1 MAEHRDFTLE
11 DILAEQR
18 RKREGQQEPAPAQPA
33 EELPAAE
40 PQAGAVPEY
49 QEQASLEQAY
59 QEQDNLEQASL
70 EQASLEQTS
79 LEPEAP
85 AQEAAEDLNA
95 YAAGAAYEEAPAP
108 EEESGAKKKK
118 KKKKG
123 GLFGRKKKVPDF
135 DESEDLYYGI
145 QLKPIDEYSKG
156 YDGAT
161 GEFTLPED
169 SFKSLFDDS
178 KKAIDDEVEQNF
190 QKLQKERRRRVA
202 EAVHNAGVD
211 EEQIADEF
219 GVVAPMPVT
228 AFAAD
233 PYAKQHGIEVE
244 GVGNQQALPEIQK
257 AMLETSTDKTMEIKL
272 NVMNDTVEL
281 QRVKDMPA
289 VSEESVEK
297 ILSTAGEQR
306 AQELEDIPQEVEAAQ
321 PVEEAPLLEQAPPA
335 QAEAGDMEE
344 ISSGEPLPV
353 PELQEVAQQ
362 ARAAAA
368 GKAQEPVSQDTAV
381 VEEPTVVLNRP
392 LGEIPQVASV
402 FEYRSRSIPTHV
414 IHTDVLQSA
423 LLSEEEELRQAAEG
437 GKKGLLRRR
446 VRNKKLEEP
455 GEEAAPAADQD
466 TGESIEDYT
475 SPEDA
480 KSISF
485 ELRGDMREL
494 SMRMM
499 ITGVCTALLALVN
512 LIFGGQFA
520 AGGDAGQKPVV
531 YVILSVIL
539 LGVAVGV
546 CYRTI
551 GNGLKA
557 LFAFNANSDSAAAVA
572 AVAVGV
578 QTLLS
583 VFFPRELVDG
593 ELHLYG
599 VLLAAI
605 LFVNSAGKLCMLRR
619 IHSNF
624 RFVTSR
630 EDKYSLRLYDDYNTS
645 LKMAKDAVAEK
656 PVIAY
661 QCRAGFLKRFL
672 ELSYTPDPSES
683 ASQVLAPMGLIASLV
698 LCIACLL
705 ITRSVP
711 TALSAFA
718 AACCACV
725 AVANMAAVNLPI
737 SRLCKTARRAGA
749 MVVGYEAVDRLGDV
763 NAVLVDAEEL
773 FPRGTVVL
781 GGIKTFGDR
790 AGAEEAIMAASA
802 LMRET
807 GGPLSGVFDQVIS
820 ENEDALPQV
829 EDFTYEDGG
838 GIVGQVD
845 GKTVYIGSRALLINH
860 HIEVPAREEESQFTA
875 GNKSV
880 IYIAVGGSIAALLV
894 LTYTAVRR
902 RKNELQRL
910 EDSGVSIL
918 VRTTD
923 PNVTGALVS
932 RLFGIDAASVSVLEG
947 QTAATAQQLLEGT
960 VARADALAATKG
972 RVESM
977 MSVISACVAQKRT
990 IGLVVA
996 VQNAAV
1002 VLGFVLVAFLACF
1015 GGMSQLTSLVLFLF
1029 QAFWVLVVLL
1039 LPKLRK

>member
-1 MAEHRDFTLE
+1 
-11 DILAEQR
+11 
-18 RKREGQQEPAPAQPA
+18 
-33 EELPAAE
+33 
-40 PQAGAVPEY
+40 
-49 QEQASLEQAY
+49 
-59 QEQDNLEQASL
+59 
-70 EQASLEQTS
+70 
-79 LEPEAP
+79 
-85 AQEAAEDLNA
+85 
-95 YAAGAAYEEAPAP
+95 
-108 EEESGAKKKK
+108 
-118 KKKKG
+118 
-123 GLFGRKKKVPDF
+123 
-135 DESEDLYYGI
+135 
-145 QLKPIDEYSKG
+145 
-156 YDGAT
+156 
-161 GEFTLPED
+161 
-169 SFKSLFDDS
+169 
-178 KKAIDDEVEQNF
+178 
-190 QKLQKERRRRVA
+190 
-202 EAVHNAGVD
+202 
-211 EEQIADEF
+211 
-219 GVVAPMPVT
+219 
-228 AFAAD
+228 
-233 PYAKQHGIEVE
+233 
-244 GVGNQQALPEIQK
+244 
-257 AMLETSTDKTMEIKL
+257 
-272 NVMNDTVEL
+272 
-281 QRVKDMPA
+281 
-289 VSEESVEK
+289 
-297 ILSTAGEQR
+297 
-306 AQELEDIPQEVEAAQ
+306 
-321 PVEEAPLLEQAPPA
+321 
-335 QAEAGDMEE
+335 
-344 ISSGEPLPV
+344 
-353 PELQEVAQQ
+353 
-362 ARAAAA
+362 
-368 GKAQEPVSQDTAV
+368 
-381 VEEPTVVLNRP
+381 
-392 LGEIPQVASV
+392 
-402 FEYRSRSIPTHV
+402 
-414 IHTDVLQSA
+414 
-423 LLSEEEELRQAAEG
+423 
-437 GKKGLLRRR
+437 
-446 VRNKKLEEP
+446 
-455 GEEAAPAADQD
+455 
-466 TGESIEDYT
+466 
-475 SPEDA
+475 
-480 KSISF
+480 
-485 ELRGDMREL
+485 
-494 SMRMM
+494 MRMM

-820 ENEDALPQV
+820 ENEDTLPQV

-880 IYIAVGGSIAALLV
+880 IYIAVGESIAALLV
-894 LTYTAVRR
+894 LTYTADRR

>member
-18 RKREGQQEPAPAQPA
+18 RAREGQEAPKEEAQAPAAPQEEAA
-33 EELPAAE
+33 EE
-40 PQAGAVPEY
+40 PQPQKGP
-49 QEQASLEQAY
+49 
-59 QEQDNLEQASL
+59 
-70 EQASLEQTS
+70 
-79 LEPEAP
+79 EPES
-85 AQEAAEDLNA
+85 EAEDLNA
-95 YAAGAAYEEAPAP
+95 YAGAVELSQEPEEEAP
-108 EEESGAKKKK
+108 GRKQKKKK
-118 KKKKG
+118 KR
-123 GLFGRKKKVPDF
+123 GLFGRKKKTPDF
-135 DESEDLYYGI
+135 DESEDVYYGI
-145 QLKPIDEYSKG
+145 QLKPIDEYSQG

-161 GEFTLPED
+161 GEFTPPED
-169 SFKSLFDDS
+169 SYKSLFDDS
-178 KKAIDDEVEQNF
+178 KKAIDDQVEQNF

-202 EAVHNAGVD
+202 QAVQNAGVD

-244 GVGNQQALPEIQK
+244 GAGNQQALPEIQK

-455 GEEAAPAADQD
+455 AEEAAPAADQD

-845 GKTVYIGSRALLINH
+845 GKTVCIGSRALLINH

-894 LTYTAVRR
+894 LTYTADRR

>member
-18 RKREGQQEPAPAQPA
+18 RAREGQEAPKEEAQAPAA
-33 EELPAAE
+33 
-40 PQAGAVPEY
+40 PQE
-49 QEQASLEQAY
+49 
-59 QEQDNLEQASL
+59 
-70 EQASLEQTS
+70 
-79 LEPEAP
+79 EPELQP
-85 AQEAAEDLNA
+85 QPQKEPEPESEAEDLNA
-95 YAAGAAYEEAPAP
+95 YAGAVELSQEPEEEAP
-108 EEESGAKKKK
+108 GRKQKKKK
-118 KKKKG
+118 KR
-123 GLFGRKKKVPDF
+123 GLFGRKKKTPDF
-135 DESEDLYYGI
+135 DESEDVYYGI
-145 QLKPIDEYSKG
+145 QLKPIDEYSQG

-161 GEFTLPED
+161 GEFTPPED
-169 SFKSLFDDS
+169 SYKSLFDDS
-178 KKAIDDEVEQNF
+178 KKAIDDQVEQNF
-190 QKLQKERRRRVA
+190 QKLQKERRRRVVQ
-202 EAVHNAGVD
+202 AVQNAGVD

-321 PVEEAPLLEQAPPA
+321 PVEEAPLLEQVAPA

-455 GEEAAPAADQD
+455 AEEAAPAADQD

-894 LTYTAVRR
+894 LTYTADRR

>member
-18 RKREGQQEPAPAQPA
+18 RAREEQEAPKEEAQAPAAPQ
-33 EELPAAE
+33 EEPAE
-40 PQAGAVPEY
+40 PQP
-49 QEQASLEQAY
+49 QR
-59 QEQDNLEQASL
+59 
-70 EQASLEQTS
+70 
-79 LEPEAP
+79 EPEP
-85 AQEAAEDLNA
+85 ESEAEDLNA
-95 YAAGAAYEEAPAP
+95 YAGAVELSQEPEEEAP
-108 EEESGAKKKK
+108 GRKHKKKK
-118 KKKKG
+118 KR
-123 GLFGRKKKVPDF
+123 GLFGRKKKTPDF
-135 DESEDLYYGI
+135 DESEDVYYGI
-145 QLKPIDEYSKG
+145 QLKPIDEYSQG

-161 GEFTLPED
+161 GEFTPPED
-169 SFKSLFDDS
+169 SYKSLFDDS
-178 KKAIDDEVEQNF
+178 KKAIDDQVEQNF

-202 EAVHNAGVD
+202 QAVQNAGVD

-368 GKAQEPVSQDTAV
+368 GKAQAAQEPVSQDTAV

-455 GEEAAPAADQD
+455 AEEAAPAADQD

-894 LTYTAVRR
+894 LTYTADRR

>member
-18 RKREGQQEPAPAQPA
+18 RAREGQETPKEEAQAPAA
-33 EELPAAE
+33 
-40 PQAGAVPEY
+40 PQE
-49 QEQASLEQAY
+49 
-59 QEQDNLEQASL
+59 
-70 EQASLEQTS
+70 
-79 LEPEAP
+79 EPELQP
-85 AQEAAEDLNA
+85 QLQKEPEPESEAEDLNA
-95 YAAGAAYEEAPAP
+95 YAGAVELSQEPEEEAP
-108 EEESGAKKKK
+108 GRKQKKKK
-118 KKKKG
+118 KR
-123 GLFGRKKKVPDF
+123 GLFGRKKKTPDF
-135 DESEDLYYGI
+135 DESEDVYYGI
-145 QLKPIDEYSKG
+145 QLKPIDEYSQG

-161 GEFTLPED
+161 GEFTPPED
-169 SFKSLFDDS
+169 SYKSLFDDS
-178 KKAIDDEVEQNF
+178 KKAIDDQVEQNF

-202 EAVHNAGVD
+202 QAVQNAGVD

-244 GVGNQQALPEIQK
+244 GAGNQQALPEIQK

-455 GEEAAPAADQD
+455 AEEAAPAADQD

-894 LTYTAVRR
+894 LTYTADRR

>member
-18 RKREGQQEPAPAQPA
+18 RAREGQETPKEEAQAPAA
-33 EELPAAE
+33 
-40 PQAGAVPEY
+40 PQE
-49 QEQASLEQAY
+49 
-59 QEQDNLEQASL
+59 
-70 EQASLEQTS
+70 
-79 LEPEAP
+79 EPELQP
-85 AQEAAEDLNA
+85 QPQKEPEPESEAEDLNA
-95 YAAGAAYEEAPAP
+95 YAGAVELSQEPEEEAP
-108 EEESGAKKKK
+108 GRKQKKKK
-118 KKKKG
+118 KR
-123 GLFGRKKKVPDF
+123 GLFGRKKKTPDF
-135 DESEDLYYGI
+135 DESEDVYYGI
-145 QLKPIDEYSKG
+145 QLKPIDEYSQG

-161 GEFTLPED
+161 GEFTPPED
-169 SFKSLFDDS
+169 SYKSLFDDS
-178 KKAIDDEVEQNF
+178 KKAIDDQVEQNF

-202 EAVHNAGVD
+202 QAVQNAGVD
-211 EEQIADEF
+211 EERIADEF

-335 QAEAGDMEE
+335 QAESGDMEE

-455 GEEAAPAADQD
+455 AEEAAPAADQD

-894 LTYTAVRR
+894 LTYTADRR

>member
-18 RKREGQQEPAPAQPA
+18 RAREGQETPKEEAQAPAA
-33 EELPAAE
+33 
-40 PQAGAVPEY
+40 PQE
-49 QEQASLEQAY
+49 
-59 QEQDNLEQASL
+59 
-70 EQASLEQTS
+70 
-79 LEPEAP
+79 EPELQP
-85 AQEAAEDLNA
+85 QKEPEPESEAEDLNA
-95 YAAGAAYEEAPAP
+95 YAGAVELSQEPEEEAP
-108 EEESGAKKKK
+108 GRKQKKKK
-118 KKKKG
+118 KR
-123 GLFGRKKKVPDF
+123 GLFGRKKKTPDF
-135 DESEDLYYGI
+135 DESEDVYYGI
-145 QLKPIDEYSKG
+145 QLKPIDEYSQG

-161 GEFTLPED
+161 GEFTPPED
-169 SFKSLFDDS
+169 SYKSLFDDS
-178 KKAIDDEVEQNF
+178 KKTIDDQVEQNF

-202 EAVHNAGVD
+202 QAVQNAGVD
-211 EEQIADEF
+211 EEQVADEF

-455 GEEAAPAADQD
+455 AEEAAPAADQD

-593 ELHLYG
+593 ELRLYG

-894 LTYTAVRR
+894 LTYTADRR

>member
-18 RKREGQQEPAPAQPA
+18 RAREGQEAPKEEAQAPVAPQEAVA
-33 EELPAAE
+33 EE
-40 PQAGAVPEY
+40 PQP
-49 QEQASLEQAY
+49 QK
-59 QEQDNLEQASL
+59 
-70 EQASLEQTS
+70 
-79 LEPEAP
+79 EPEP
-85 AQEAAEDLNA
+85 ESEAEDLNA
-95 YAAGAAYEEAPAP
+95 YAGAVELSQEPEEEAP
-108 EEESGAKKKK
+108 GRKQKKKK
-118 KKKKG
+118 KR
-123 GLFGRKKKVPDF
+123 GLFGRKKKTPDF
-135 DESEDLYYGI
+135 DESEDVYYGI
-145 QLKPIDEYSKG
+145 QLKPIDEYSQG

-161 GEFTLPED
+161 GEFTPPED
-169 SFKSLFDDS
+169 SYKSLFDDS
-178 KKAIDDEVEQNF
+178 KKAIDDQVEQNF

-202 EAVHNAGVD
+202 QAVQNAGVD
-211 EEQIADEF
+211 EEQVADEF

-244 GVGNQQALPEIQK
+244 GVGDQQALPEIQK

-455 GEEAAPAADQD
+455 AEEAAPAADQD

-880 IYIAVGGSIAALLV
+880 IYIAVGESIAALLV
-894 LTYTAVRR
+894 LTYTADRR

>member
-18 RKREGQQEPAPAQPA
+18 RAREGQETPKEEAQAPAA
-33 EELPAAE
+33 
-40 PQAGAVPEY
+40 PQE
-49 QEQASLEQAY
+49 
-59 QEQDNLEQASL
+59 
-70 EQASLEQTS
+70 
-79 LEPEAP
+79 EPELQP
-85 AQEAAEDLNA
+85 QPQKEPEPESEAEDLNA
-95 YAAGAAYEEAPAP
+95 YAGAVELSQEPEEEAP
-108 EEESGAKKKK
+108 GRKQKKKK
-118 KKKKG
+118 KR
-123 GLFGRKKKVPDF
+123 GLFGRKKKTPDF
-135 DESEDLYYGI
+135 DESEDVYYGI
-145 QLKPIDEYSKG
+145 QLKPIDEYSQG

-161 GEFTLPED
+161 GEFTPPED
-169 SFKSLFDDS
+169 SYKSLFDDS
-178 KKAIDDEVEQNF
+178 KKAIDDQVEQNF

-202 EAVHNAGVD
+202 QAVQNAGVD
-211 EEQIADEF
+211 EERIADEF

-455 GEEAAPAADQD
+455 AEEAAPAADQD

-894 LTYTAVRR
+894 LTYTADRR

>member
-18 RKREGQQEPAPAQPA
+18 RAREGQETPKEEAQAPAAPQ
-33 EELPAAE
+33 EE
-40 PQAGAVPEY
+40 PQPQKGP
-49 QEQASLEQAY
+49 
-59 QEQDNLEQASL
+59 
-70 EQASLEQTS
+70 
-79 LEPEAP
+79 EPES
-85 AQEAAEDLNA
+85 EAEDLNA
-95 YAAGAAYEEAPAP
+95 YAGAVELSQEPEEEAP
-108 EEESGAKKKK
+108 GRKQKKKK
-118 KKKKG
+118 KR
-123 GLFGRKKKVPDF
+123 GLFGRKKKTPDF
-135 DESEDLYYGI
+135 DESEDVYYGI
-145 QLKPIDEYSKG
+145 QLKPIDEYSQG

-161 GEFTLPED
+161 GEFTPPED
-169 SFKSLFDDS
+169 SYKSLFDDS
-178 KKAIDDEVEQNF
+178 KKAIDDQVEQNF

-202 EAVHNAGVD
+202 QAVQNAGVD
-211 EEQIADEF
+211 EEQVADEF

-455 GEEAAPAADQD
+455 AEEAAPAADQD

-820 ENEDALPQV
+820 ENEDTLPQV

-845 GKTVYIGSRALLINH
+845 GKTVCIGSRALLINH

-880 IYIAVGGSIAALLV
+880 IYIAVGESIAALLV
-894 LTYTAVRR
+894 LTYTADRR

>member
-18 RKREGQQEPAPAQPA
+18 RAREEQEAPKEEAQAPAAPQEEPAKPQP
-33 EELPAAE
+33 
-40 PQAGAVPEY
+40 QK
-49 QEQASLEQAY
+49 
-59 QEQDNLEQASL
+59 
-70 EQASLEQTS
+70 
-79 LEPEAP
+79 EPEP
-85 AQEAAEDLNA
+85 ESEAEDLNA
-95 YAAGAAYEEAPAP
+95 YAGAVELSQEPEEEAP
-108 EEESGAKKKK
+108 GRKQKKKK
-118 KKKKG
+118 KR
-123 GLFGRKKKVPDF
+123 GLFGRKKKTPDF
-135 DESEDLYYGI
+135 DESEDVYYGI
-145 QLKPIDEYSKG
+145 QLKPIDEYSQG

-161 GEFTLPED
+161 GEFTPPED
-169 SFKSLFDDS
+169 SYKSLFDDS
-178 KKAIDDEVEQNF
+178 KKAIDDQVEQNF

-202 EAVHNAGVD
+202 QAVQNAGVD

-455 GEEAAPAADQD
+455 AEEAAPAADQD

-820 ENEDALPQV
+820 ENEDTLPQV

-845 GKTVYIGSRALLINH
+845 GKTVCIGSRALLINH

-894 LTYTAVRR
+894 LTYTADRR

-990 IGLVVA
+990 ISLVVA

>member
-18 RKREGQQEPAPAQPA
+18 RAREEQEAPKEEAQAPAAPQ
-33 EELPAAE
+33 EEPAE
-40 PQAGAVPEY
+40 PQP
-49 QEQASLEQAY
+49 QK
-59 QEQDNLEQASL
+59 
-70 EQASLEQTS
+70 
-79 LEPEAP
+79 EPEP
-85 AQEAAEDLNA
+85 ESEAEDLNT
-95 YAAGAAYEEAPAP
+95 YAGAVELSQEPEEEAP
-108 EEESGAKKKK
+108 GRKQKKKK
-118 KKKKG
+118 KR
-123 GLFGRKKKVPDF
+123 GLFGRKKKTPDF
-135 DESEDLYYGI
+135 DESEDVYYGI
-145 QLKPIDEYSKG
+145 QLKPIDEYSQG

-161 GEFTLPED
+161 GEFTPPED
-169 SFKSLFDDS
+169 SYKSLFDDS
-178 KKAIDDEVEQNF
+178 KKAIDDQVEQNF

-202 EAVHNAGVD
+202 QAVQNAGVD

-455 GEEAAPAADQD
+455 AEEAAPAADQD

-894 LTYTAVRR
+894 LTYTADRR

>member
-18 RKREGQQEPAPAQPA
+18 RAREGQETPKEEAQAPAAPQ
-33 EELPAAE
+33 EEPAE
-40 PQAGAVPEY
+40 PQP
-49 QEQASLEQAY
+49 QK
-59 QEQDNLEQASL
+59 
-70 EQASLEQTS
+70 
-79 LEPEAP
+79 EPEP
-85 AQEAAEDLNA
+85 ESEAEDLNA
-95 YAAGAAYEEAPAP
+95 YAGAVELSQEPEEEAP
-108 EEESGAKKKK
+108 GRKQKKKK
-118 KKKKG
+118 KR
-123 GLFGRKKKVPDF
+123 GLFGRKKKTPDF
-135 DESEDLYYGI
+135 DESEDVYYGI
-145 QLKPIDEYSKG
+145 QLKPIDEYSQG

-161 GEFTLPED
+161 GEFTPPED
-169 SFKSLFDDS
+169 SYKSLFDDS
-178 KKAIDDEVEQNF
+178 KKAIDDQVEQNF

-202 EAVHNAGVD
+202 QAVQNAGVD

-455 GEEAAPAADQD
+455 AEEAAPAADQD

-845 GKTVYIGSRALLINH
+845 GKTVCIGSRALLINH

-894 LTYTAVRR
+894 LTYTADRR

>member
-18 RKREGQQEPAPAQPA
+18 RAREEQEAPKEEAQAPAAPQ
-33 EELPAAE
+33 EEPAE
-40 PQAGAVPEY
+40 PQP
-49 QEQASLEQAY
+49 QR
-59 QEQDNLEQASL
+59 
-70 EQASLEQTS
+70 
-79 LEPEAP
+79 EPEP
-85 AQEAAEDLNA
+85 ESEAEDLNA
-95 YAAGAAYEEAPAP
+95 YAGAVELSQEPEEEAP
-108 EEESGAKKKK
+108 GRKQKKKK
-118 KKKKG
+118 KR
-123 GLFGRKKKVPDF
+123 GLFGRKKKTPDF
-135 DESEDLYYGI
+135 DESEDVYYGI
-145 QLKPIDEYSKG
+145 QLKPIDEYSQG

-161 GEFTLPED
+161 GEFTPPED
-169 SFKSLFDDS
+169 SYKSLFDDS
-178 KKAIDDEVEQNF
+178 KKAIDDQVEQNF

-202 EAVHNAGVD
+202 QAVQNAGVD

-321 PVEEAPLLEQAPPA
+321 PVEEAPLLEQAAPA

-894 LTYTAVRR
+894 LTYTADRR

-1015 GGMSQLTSLVLFLF
+1015 GAMSQLTSLVLFLF

>member
-18 RKREGQQEPAPAQPA
+18 RAREGQETPKEEAQAPAAPQ
-33 EELPAAE
+33 EEPE
-40 PQAGAVPEY
+40 PQP
-49 QEQASLEQAY
+49 QPQK
-59 QEQDNLEQASL
+59 
-70 EQASLEQTS
+70 
-79 LEPEAP
+79 EPEP
-85 AQEAAEDLNA
+85 ESEAEDLNA
-95 YAAGAAYEEAPAP
+95 YAGAVELSQEPEEEAP
-108 EEESGAKKKK
+108 GRKQKKKK
-118 KKKKG
+118 KR
-123 GLFGRKKKVPDF
+123 GLFGRKKKTPDF
-135 DESEDLYYGI
+135 DESEDVYYGI
-145 QLKPIDEYSKG
+145 QLKPIDEYSQG

-161 GEFTLPED
+161 GEFTPPED
-169 SFKSLFDDS
+169 SYKSLFDDS
-178 KKAIDDEVEQNF
+178 KKAIDDQVEQNF

-202 EAVHNAGVD
+202 QAVQNAGVD

-455 GEEAAPAADQD
+455 AEEAAPAADQD

-894 LTYTAVRR
+894 LTYTADRR

>member
-18 RKREGQQEPAPAQPA
+18 RAREGQETPKEEAQAPAAPQEA
-33 EELPAAE
+33 AAE
-40 PQAGAVPEY
+40 PQL
-49 QEQASLEQAY
+49 QK
-59 QEQDNLEQASL
+59 
-70 EQASLEQTS
+70 
-79 LEPEAP
+79 EPEP
-85 AQEAAEDLNA
+85 ESEAEDLNA
-95 YAAGAAYEEAPAP
+95 YAGAVELSQEPEEEAP
-108 EEESGAKKKK
+108 GRKQKKKK
-118 KKKKG
+118 KR
-123 GLFGRKKKVPDF
+123 GLFGRKKKTPDF
-135 DESEDLYYGI
+135 DESEDVYYGI
-145 QLKPIDEYSKG
+145 QLKPIDEYSQG

-161 GEFTLPED
+161 GEFTPPED
-169 SFKSLFDDS
+169 SYKSLFDDS
-178 KKAIDDEVEQNF
+178 KKAIDDQVEQNF

-202 EAVHNAGVD
+202 QAVQNAGVD

-244 GVGNQQALPEIQK
+244 GAGNQQALPEIQK

-455 GEEAAPAADQD
+455 AEEAAPAADQD

-894 LTYTAVRR
+894 LTYTADRR

>member
-18 RKREGQQEPAPAQPA
+18 RAREGQETPKEEAQAPAA
-33 EELPAAE
+33 
-40 PQAGAVPEY
+40 PQE
-49 QEQASLEQAY
+49 
-59 QEQDNLEQASL
+59 
-70 EQASLEQTS
+70 
-79 LEPEAP
+79 EPELQP
-85 AQEAAEDLNA
+85 QPQKEPEPESEAEDLNA
-95 YAAGAAYEEAPAP
+95 YAGAVELSQEPEEEAP
-108 EEESGAKKKK
+108 GRRQKKKK
-118 KKKKG
+118 KR
-123 GLFGRKKKVPDF
+123 GLFGRKKKTPDF
-135 DESEDLYYGI
+135 DESEDVYYGI
-145 QLKPIDEYSKG
+145 QLKPIDEYSQG

-161 GEFTLPED
+161 GEFTPPED
-169 SFKSLFDDS
+169 SYKSLFDDS
-178 KKAIDDEVEQNF
+178 KKAIDDQVEQNF

-202 EAVHNAGVD
+202 QAVQNAGVD
-211 EEQIADEF
+211 EERIADEF

-306 AQELEDIPQEVEAAQ
+306 AQELEDIPQEAEAAQ
-321 PVEEAPLLEQAPPA
+321 PVEEAPLLEQAPPV

-455 GEEAAPAADQD
+455 AEEAAPAADQD

-894 LTYTAVRR
+894 LTYTADRR

>member
-18 RKREGQQEPAPAQPA
+18 RAREEQEAPKEEAQAPAAPQ
-33 EELPAAE
+33 EEPAE
-40 PQAGAVPEY
+40 PQP
-49 QEQASLEQAY
+49 QR
-59 QEQDNLEQASL
+59 
-70 EQASLEQTS
+70 
-79 LEPEAP
+79 EPEP
-85 AQEAAEDLNA
+85 ESEAEDLNA
-95 YAAGAAYEEAPAP
+95 YAGAVELSQEPEEEAP
-108 EEESGAKKKK
+108 GRKQKKKK
-118 KKKKG
+118 KR
-123 GLFGRKKKVPDF
+123 GLFGRKKKTPDF
-135 DESEDLYYGI
+135 DESEDVYYGI
-145 QLKPIDEYSKG
+145 QLKPIDEYSQG

-161 GEFTLPED
+161 GEFTPPED
-169 SFKSLFDDS
+169 SYKSLFDDS
-178 KKAIDDEVEQNF
+178 KKAIDDQVEQNF

-202 EAVHNAGVD
+202 QAVQNAGVD

-455 GEEAAPAADQD
+455 AEEAAPAADQD

-894 LTYTAVRR
+894 LTYTADRR

>member
-18 RKREGQQEPAPAQPA
+18 RAREGQETPKEEAQAPAA
-33 EELPAAE
+33 
-40 PQAGAVPEY
+40 PQE
-49 QEQASLEQAY
+49 
-59 QEQDNLEQASL
+59 
-70 EQASLEQTS
+70 
-79 LEPEAP
+79 EPELQP
-85 AQEAAEDLNA
+85 QLQKEPEPESEAEDLNA
-95 YAAGAAYEEAPAP
+95 YAGAVELSQEPEEEAP
-108 EEESGAKKKK
+108 GRKQKKKK
-118 KKKKG
+118 KR
-123 GLFGRKKKVPDF
+123 GLFGRKKKTPDF
-135 DESEDLYYGI
+135 DESEDVYYGI
-145 QLKPIDEYSKG
+145 QLKPIDEYSQG

-161 GEFTLPED
+161 GEFTPPED
-169 SFKSLFDDS
+169 SYKSLFDDS
-178 KKAIDDEVEQNF
+178 KKAIDDQVEQNF

-202 EAVHNAGVD
+202 QAVQNAGVD

-455 GEEAAPAADQD
+455 AEEAAPAADQD

-894 LTYTAVRR
+894 LTYTADRR

-990 IGLVVA
+990 ISLVVA

>member
-18 RKREGQQEPAPAQPA
+18 RAREGQEAPKEEAQAPAA
-33 EELPAAE
+33 
-40 PQAGAVPEY
+40 PQE
-49 QEQASLEQAY
+49 
-59 QEQDNLEQASL
+59 
-70 EQASLEQTS
+70 
-79 LEPEAP
+79 EPELQP
-85 AQEAAEDLNA
+85 QPQKEPEPESEAEDLNA
-95 YAAGAAYEEAPAP
+95 YAGAVELSQEPEEEAP
-108 EEESGAKKKK
+108 GRKQKKKK
-118 KKKKG
+118 KR
-123 GLFGRKKKVPDF
+123 GLFGRKKKTPDF
-135 DESEDLYYGI
+135 DESEDVYYGI
-145 QLKPIDEYSKG
+145 QLKPIDEYSQG

-161 GEFTLPED
+161 GEFTPPED
-169 SFKSLFDDS
+169 SYKSLFDDS
-178 KKAIDDEVEQNF
+178 KKAIDDQVEQNF

-202 EAVHNAGVD
+202 QAVQNAGVD
-211 EEQIADEF
+211 EEQVADEF

-455 GEEAAPAADQD
+455 AEEAAPAADQD

-894 LTYTAVRR
+894 LTYTADRR

>member
-18 RKREGQQEPAPAQPA
+18 RAREGQETPKEEAQAPAAPQEEPGLQPQ
-33 EELPAAE
+33 
-40 PQAGAVPEY
+40 PQKGP
-49 QEQASLEQAY
+49 
-59 QEQDNLEQASL
+59 
-70 EQASLEQTS
+70 
-79 LEPEAP
+79 EPES
-85 AQEAAEDLNA
+85 EAEDLNA
-95 YAAGAAYEEAPAP
+95 YAGAVELSQEPEEEAP
-108 EEESGAKKKK
+108 GRKQKKKK
-118 KKKKG
+118 KR
-123 GLFGRKKKVPDF
+123 GLFGRKKKTPDF
-135 DESEDLYYGI
+135 DESEDVYYGI
-145 QLKPIDEYSKG
+145 QLKPIDEYSQG

-161 GEFTLPED
+161 GEFTPPED
-169 SFKSLFDDS
+169 SYKSLFDDS
-178 KKAIDDEVEQNF
+178 KKAIDDQVEQNF

-202 EAVHNAGVD
+202 QAVQNAGVD

-455 GEEAAPAADQD
+455 AEEAAPAADQD

-894 LTYTAVRR
+894 LTYTADRR

>member
-18 RKREGQQEPAPAQPA
+18 RAREGQEAPKEEAQAPAA
-33 EELPAAE
+33 
-40 PQAGAVPEY
+40 PQE
-49 QEQASLEQAY
+49 
-59 QEQDNLEQASL
+59 
-70 EQASLEQTS
+70 
-79 LEPEAP
+79 EPELQP
-85 AQEAAEDLNA
+85 QPQKEPEPESEAEDLNA
-95 YAAGAAYEEAPAP
+95 YAGAVELSQEPEEEAP
-108 EEESGAKKKK
+108 GRKQKKKK
-118 KKKKG
+118 KR
-123 GLFGRKKKVPDF
+123 GLFGRKKKTPDF
-135 DESEDLYYGI
+135 DESEDVYYGI
-145 QLKPIDEYSKG
+145 QLKPIDEYSQG

-161 GEFTLPED
+161 GEFTPPED
-169 SFKSLFDDS
+169 SYKSLFDDS
-178 KKAIDDEVEQNF
+178 KKAIDDQVEQNF

-202 EAVHNAGVD
+202 QAVQNAGVD
-211 EEQIADEF
+211 EEQVADEF

-455 GEEAAPAADQD
+455 AEEAAPAADQD

-880 IYIAVGGSIAALLV
+880 IYIAVGESIAALLV
-894 LTYTAVRR
+894 LTYTADRR

>member
-18 RKREGQQEPAPAQPA
+18 RAREGQEAPKEEAQAPAAPQEA
-33 EELPAAE
+33 VAVE
-40 PQAGAVPEY
+40 PQPQKGP
-49 QEQASLEQAY
+49 
-59 QEQDNLEQASL
+59 
-70 EQASLEQTS
+70 
-79 LEPEAP
+79 EPES
-85 AQEAAEDLNA
+85 EAEDLNA
-95 YAAGAAYEEAPAP
+95 YAGAVELSQEPEEEAP
-108 EEESGAKKKK
+108 GRKQKKKK
-118 KKKKG
+118 KR
-123 GLFGRKKKVPDF
+123 GLFGRKKKTPDF
-135 DESEDLYYGI
+135 DESEDVYYGI
-145 QLKPIDEYSKG
+145 QLKPIDEYSQG

-161 GEFTLPED
+161 GEFTPPED
-169 SFKSLFDDS
+169 SYKSLFDDS
-178 KKAIDDEVEQNF
+178 KKAIDDQVEQNF

-202 EAVHNAGVD
+202 QAVQNAGVD
-211 EEQIADEF
+211 EEQVADEF

-321 PVEEAPLLEQAPPA
+321 PVEEAPLLEQAPPV

-455 GEEAAPAADQD
+455 AEEAAPAADQD

-845 GKTVYIGSRALLINH
+845 GTTVCIGSRALLINH

-880 IYIAVGGSIAALLV
+880 IYIAVGESIAALLV
-894 LTYTAVRR
+894 LTYTADRR

>member
-18 RKREGQQEPAPAQPA
+18 RAREGQEAPKEEAQAPAAPQEEPKPQPQ
-33 EELPAAE
+33 
-40 PQAGAVPEY
+40 PQK
-49 QEQASLEQAY
+49 
-59 QEQDNLEQASL
+59 
-70 EQASLEQTS
+70 
-79 LEPEAP
+79 EPEP
-85 AQEAAEDLNA
+85 ESEAEDLNA
-95 YAAGAAYEEAPAP
+95 YAGAVELSQEPEEEAP
-108 EEESGAKKKK
+108 GRKQKKKK
-118 KKKKG
+118 KR
-123 GLFGRKKKVPDF
+123 GLFGRKRKTPDF
-135 DESEDLYYGI
+135 DESEDVYYGI
-145 QLKPIDEYSKG
+145 QLKPIDEYSQG

-161 GEFTLPED
+161 GEFTPPED
-169 SFKSLFDDS
+169 SYKSLFDDS
-178 KKAIDDEVEQNF
+178 KKAIDDQVEQNF

-202 EAVHNAGVD
+202 QAVQNAGVD

-455 GEEAAPAADQD
+455 AEEAAPAADQD

-894 LTYTAVRR
+894 LTYTADRR

>member
-18 RKREGQQEPAPAQPA
+18 RAREGQEAPKEEAQAPAA
-33 EELPAAE
+33 
-40 PQAGAVPEY
+40 PQE
-49 QEQASLEQAY
+49 
-59 QEQDNLEQASL
+59 
-70 EQASLEQTS
+70 
-79 LEPEAP
+79 EPELQP
-85 AQEAAEDLNA
+85 QPQKEPEPESEAEDLNA
-95 YAAGAAYEEAPAP
+95 YAGAVELSQEPEEEAP
-108 EEESGAKKKK
+108 GRKQKKKK
-118 KKKKG
+118 KR
-123 GLFGRKKKVPDF
+123 GLFGRKKKTPDF
-135 DESEDLYYGI
+135 DESEDVYYGI
-145 QLKPIDEYSKG
+145 QLKPIDEYSQG

-161 GEFTLPED
+161 GEFTPPED
-169 SFKSLFDDS
+169 SYKSLFDDS
-178 KKAIDDEVEQNF
+178 KKAIDDQVEQNF

-202 EAVHNAGVD
+202 QAVQNAGVD

-244 GVGNQQALPEIQK
+244 GAGNQQALPEIQK

-362 ARAAAA
+362 AKAAAA
-368 GKAQEPVSQDTAV
+368 GKAQAAQEPVSQDTAV

-455 GEEAAPAADQD
+455 VEEAAPAADQD

-520 AGGDAGQKPVV
+520 AGGDAGSKPVV

-845 GKTVYIGSRALLINH
+845 GKTVYIGRRALLINH

-894 LTYTAVRR
+894 LTYTADRR

>member
-18 RKREGQQEPAPAQPA
+18 RAREEQEAPKEEAQAPAAPQ
-33 EELPAAE
+33 EEPE
-40 PQAGAVPEY
+40 PQP
-49 QEQASLEQAY
+49 QPQPQP
-59 QEQDNLEQASL
+59 QK
-70 EQASLEQTS
+70 
-79 LEPEAP
+79 EPEP
-85 AQEAAEDLNA
+85 ESEAEDLNA
-95 YAAGAAYEEAPAP
+95 YAGAVELSQEPEEEAP
-108 EEESGAKKKK
+108 GRKQKKKK
-118 KKKKG
+118 KR
-123 GLFGRKKKVPDF
+123 GLFGRKKKTPDF
-135 DESEDLYYGI
+135 DESEDVYYGI
-145 QLKPIDEYSKG
+145 QLKPIDEYSQG

-161 GEFTLPED
+161 GEFTPPED
-169 SFKSLFDDS
+169 SYKSLFDDS
-178 KKAIDDEVEQNF
+178 KKAIDDQVEQNF

-202 EAVHNAGVD
+202 QAVQNAGVD

-368 GKAQEPVSQDTAV
+368 GKAQAAQEPVSQDTAV

-455 GEEAAPAADQD
+455 AEEAAPAADQD

-880 IYIAVGGSIAALLV
+880 IYIAVGGHRSPH
-894 LTYTAVRR
+894 R
-902 RKNELQRL
+902 
-910 EDSGVSIL
+910 
-918 VRTTD
+918 
-923 PNVTGALVS
+923 
-932 RLFGIDAASVSVLEG
+932 
-947 QTAATAQQLLEGT
+947 
-960 VARADALAATKG
+960 
-972 RVESM
+972 
-977 MSVISACVAQKRT
+977 
-990 IGLVVA
+990 
-996 VQNAAV
+996 
-1002 VLGFVLVAFLACF
+1002 
-1015 GGMSQLTSLVLFLF
+1015 
-1029 QAFWVLVVLL
+1029 
-1039 LPKLRK
+1039 

>member
-18 RKREGQQEPAPAQPA
+18 RAREEQEAPKEEAQAPAAPQ
-33 EELPAAE
+33 EEPAE
-40 PQAGAVPEY
+40 PQP
-49 QEQASLEQAY
+49 QK
-59 QEQDNLEQASL
+59 
-70 EQASLEQTS
+70 
-79 LEPEAP
+79 EPEP
-85 AQEAAEDLNA
+85 ESEAEDLNA
-95 YAAGAAYEEAPAP
+95 YAGAVELSQEPEEEAP
-108 EEESGAKKKK
+108 GRKQKKKK
-118 KKKKG
+118 KR
-123 GLFGRKKKVPDF
+123 GLFGRKKKTPDF
-135 DESEDLYYGI
+135 DESEDVYYGI
-145 QLKPIDEYSKG
+145 QLKPIDEYSQG

-161 GEFTLPED
+161 GEFTPPED
-169 SFKSLFDDS
+169 SYKSLFDDS
-178 KKAIDDEVEQNF
+178 KKAIDDQVEQNF

-202 EAVHNAGVD
+202 QAVQNAGVD

-455 GEEAAPAADQD
+455 AEEAAPAADQD

-894 LTYTAVRR
+894 LTYTADRR

>member
-18 RKREGQQEPAPAQPA
+18 RAREEQEAPKEEAQAPAAPQ
-33 EELPAAE
+33 EEPAE
-40 PQAGAVPEY
+40 PQP
-49 QEQASLEQAY
+49 QR
-59 QEQDNLEQASL
+59 
-70 EQASLEQTS
+70 
-79 LEPEAP
+79 EPEP
-85 AQEAAEDLNA
+85 ESEAEDLNA
-95 YAAGAAYEEAPAP
+95 YAGAVELSQEPEEEAP
-108 EEESGAKKKK
+108 GRKQKKKK
-118 KKKKG
+118 KRS
-123 GLFGRKKKVPDF
+123 LFGRKKKTPDF
-135 DESEDLYYGI
+135 DESEDVYYGI
-145 QLKPIDEYSKG
+145 QLKPIDEYSQG

-161 GEFTLPED
+161 GEFTPPED
-169 SFKSLFDDS
+169 SYKSLFDDS
-178 KKAIDDEVEQNF
+178 KKAIDDQVEQNF

-202 EAVHNAGVD
+202 QAVQNAGVD

-244 GVGNQQALPEIQK
+244 GVGDQQALPEIQK

-455 GEEAAPAADQD
+455 AEEAAPAADQD

-894 LTYTAVRR
+894 LTYTADRR

>member
-18 RKREGQQEPAPAQPA
+18 RAREEQEAPKEEAQAPAAPQ
-33 EELPAAE
+33 EEPAE
-40 PQAGAVPEY
+40 PQP
-49 QEQASLEQAY
+49 QR
-59 QEQDNLEQASL
+59 
-70 EQASLEQTS
+70 
-79 LEPEAP
+79 EPEP
-85 AQEAAEDLNA
+85 ESEAEDLNA
-95 YAAGAAYEEAPAP
+95 YAGAVELSQEPEEEAP
-108 EEESGAKKKK
+108 GRKQKKKK
-118 KKKKG
+118 KR
-123 GLFGRKKKVPDF
+123 GLFGRKKKTPDF
-135 DESEDLYYGI
+135 DESEDVYYGI
-145 QLKPIDEYSKG
+145 QLKPIDEYSQG

-161 GEFTLPED
+161 GEFTPPED
-169 SFKSLFDDS
+169 SYKSLFDDS
-178 KKAIDDEVEQNF
+178 KKAIDDQVEQNF

-202 EAVHNAGVD
+202 QAVQNAGVD

-894 LTYTAVRR
+894 LTYTADRR

-1029 QAFWVLVVLL
+1029 QAFWVLVVLV

>member
-18 RKREGQQEPAPAQPA
+18 RAREGQETPKEEAQAPAAPQEA
-33 EELPAAE
+33 AAE
-40 PQAGAVPEY
+40 PQP
-49 QEQASLEQAY
+49 QK
-59 QEQDNLEQASL
+59 
-70 EQASLEQTS
+70 
-79 LEPEAP
+79 EPEP
-85 AQEAAEDLNA
+85 ESEAEDLNA
-95 YAAGAAYEEAPAP
+95 YAGAVELSQEPEEEAP
-108 EEESGAKKKK
+108 GRKQKKKK
-118 KKKKG
+118 KR
-123 GLFGRKKKVPDF
+123 GLFGRKKKTPDF
-135 DESEDLYYGI
+135 DESEDVYYGI
-145 QLKPIDEYSKG
+145 QLKPIDEYSQG

-161 GEFTLPED
+161 GEFTPPED
-169 SFKSLFDDS
+169 SYKSLFDDS
-178 KKAIDDEVEQNF
+178 KKAIDDQVEQNF

-202 EAVHNAGVD
+202 QAVQNAGVD

-244 GVGNQQALPEIQK
+244 GAGNQQALPEIQK

-362 ARAAAA
+362 ARAVAA

-455 GEEAAPAADQD
+455 AEEAAPAADQD

-894 LTYTAVRR
+894 LTYTADRR

>member
-18 RKREGQQEPAPAQPA
+18 RAREGQEAPKEEAQAPAAPQ
-33 EELPAAE
+33 EEPAE
-40 PQAGAVPEY
+40 PQP
-49 QEQASLEQAY
+49 QR
-59 QEQDNLEQASL
+59 
-70 EQASLEQTS
+70 
-79 LEPEAP
+79 EPEP
-85 AQEAAEDLNA
+85 ESEAEDLNA
-95 YAAGAAYEEAPAP
+95 YAGAVELSQEPEEEAP
-108 EEESGAKKKK
+108 GRKQKKKK
-118 KKKKG
+118 KR
-123 GLFGRKKKVPDF
+123 GLFGRKKKTPDF
-135 DESEDLYYGI
+135 DESEDVYYGI
-145 QLKPIDEYSKG
+145 QLKPIDEYSQG

-161 GEFTLPED
+161 GEFTPPED
-169 SFKSLFDDS
+169 SYKSLFDDS
-178 KKAIDDEVEQNF
+178 KKAIDDQVEQNF

-202 EAVHNAGVD
+202 QAVQNAGVD

-455 GEEAAPAADQD
+455 AEEAAPAADQD

-894 LTYTAVRR
+894 LTYTADRR

>member
-18 RKREGQQEPAPAQPA
+18 RAREGQETPKEEAQAPAA
-33 EELPAAE
+33 
-40 PQAGAVPEY
+40 PQE
-49 QEQASLEQAY
+49 
-59 QEQDNLEQASL
+59 
-70 EQASLEQTS
+70 
-79 LEPEAP
+79 EPELQP
-85 AQEAAEDLNA
+85 QPQKEPEPESEAEDLNA
-95 YAAGAAYEEAPAP
+95 YAGAVELSQEPEEEAP
-108 EEESGAKKKK
+108 GRKQKKKK
-118 KKKKG
+118 KR
-123 GLFGRKKKVPDF
+123 GLFGRKKKTPDF
-135 DESEDLYYGI
+135 DESEDVYYGI
-145 QLKPIDEYSKG
+145 QLKPIDEYSQG

-161 GEFTLPED
+161 GEFTPPED
-169 SFKSLFDDS
+169 SYKSLFDDS
-178 KKAIDDEVEQNF
+178 KKAIDDQVEQNF

-202 EAVHNAGVD
+202 QAVQNAGVD
-211 EEQIADEF
+211 EERIADEF

-368 GKAQEPVSQDTAV
+368 GKAQAAQEPVSQDTAV

-455 GEEAAPAADQD
+455 AEEAAPAADQD

-894 LTYTAVRR
+894 LTYTADRR

>member
-18 RKREGQQEPAPAQPA
+18 RAREGQETPKEEAQAPAA
-33 EELPAAE
+33 
-40 PQAGAVPEY
+40 PQE
-49 QEQASLEQAY
+49 
-59 QEQDNLEQASL
+59 
-70 EQASLEQTS
+70 
-79 LEPEAP
+79 EPELQP
-85 AQEAAEDLNA
+85 QPQKGPEPESEAEDLNA
-95 YAAGAAYEEAPAP
+95 YAGAVELSQEPEEEAP
-108 EEESGAKKKK
+108 GRKQKKKK
-118 KKKKG
+118 KR
-123 GLFGRKKKVPDF
+123 GLFGRKKKTPDF
-135 DESEDLYYGI
+135 DESEDVYYGI
-145 QLKPIDEYSKG
+145 QLKPIDEYSQG

-161 GEFTLPED
+161 GEFTPPED
-169 SFKSLFDDS
+169 SYKSLFDDS
-178 KKAIDDEVEQNF
+178 KKAIDDQVEQNF

-202 EAVHNAGVD
+202 QAVQNAGVD

-244 GVGNQQALPEIQK
+244 GAGNQQALPEIQK

-455 GEEAAPAADQD
+455 AEEAAPAADQD

-894 LTYTAVRR
+894 LTYTADRR

>member
-18 RKREGQQEPAPAQPA
+18 RAREGQETPKEEAQAPAAPQ
-33 EELPAAE
+33 EE
-40 PQAGAVPEY
+40 PQPQKGP
-49 QEQASLEQAY
+49 
-59 QEQDNLEQASL
+59 
-70 EQASLEQTS
+70 
-79 LEPEAP
+79 EPES
-85 AQEAAEDLNA
+85 EAEDLNA
-95 YAAGAAYEEAPAP
+95 YAGAVELSQEPEEEAP
-108 EEESGAKKKK
+108 GRKQKKKK
-118 KKKKG
+118 KR
-123 GLFGRKKKVPDF
+123 GLFGRKKKTPDF
-135 DESEDLYYGI
+135 DESEDVYYGI
-145 QLKPIDEYSKG
+145 QLKPIDEYSQG

-161 GEFTLPED
+161 GEFTPPED
-169 SFKSLFDDS
+169 SYKSLFDDS
-178 KKAIDDEVEQNF
+178 KKAIDDQVEQNF

-202 EAVHNAGVD
+202 QAVQNAGVD
-211 EEQIADEF
+211 EEQVADEF

-455 GEEAAPAADQD
+455 AEEAAPAADQD

-820 ENEDALPQV
+820 ENEDTLPQV

-894 LTYTAVRR
+894 LTYTADRR

>member
-18 RKREGQQEPAPAQPA
+18 RAREGQEAPKEEAQAPAAPQ
-33 EELPAAE
+33 EAAE
-40 PQAGAVPEY
+40 PQP
-49 QEQASLEQAY
+49 QK
-59 QEQDNLEQASL
+59 
-70 EQASLEQTS
+70 
-79 LEPEAP
+79 EPEP
-85 AQEAAEDLNA
+85 ESEAEDLNA
-95 YAAGAAYEEAPAP
+95 YAGAVELSQEPEEEAP
-108 EEESGAKKKK
+108 GRKQKKKK
-118 KKKKG
+118 KR
-123 GLFGRKKKVPDF
+123 GLFGRKKKTPDF
-135 DESEDLYYGI
+135 DESEDVYYGI
-145 QLKPIDEYSKG
+145 QLKPIDEYSQG

-161 GEFTLPED
+161 GEFTPPED
-169 SFKSLFDDS
+169 SYKSLFDDS
-178 KKAIDDEVEQNF
+178 KKAIDDQVEQNF

-202 EAVHNAGVD
+202 QAVQNAGVD

-455 GEEAAPAADQD
+455 AEEAAPAADQD

-894 LTYTAVRR
+894 LTYTADRR

>member
-18 RKREGQQEPAPAQPA
+18 RAREGQETPKEEAQAPAAPQEAVA
-33 EELPAAE
+33 EEPQPQKE
-40 PQAGAVPEY
+40 PDPES
-49 QEQASLEQAY
+49 E
-59 QEQDNLEQASL
+59 
-70 EQASLEQTS
+70 
-79 LEPEAP
+79 
-85 AQEAAEDLNA
+85 AEDLNA
-95 YAAGAAYEEAPAP
+95 YAGAVELSQEPEEEAP
-108 EEESGAKKKK
+108 GRKQKKKK
-118 KKKKG
+118 KR
-123 GLFGRKKKVPDF
+123 GLFGRKKKTPDF
-135 DESEDLYYGI
+135 DESEDVYYGI
-145 QLKPIDEYSKG
+145 QLKPIDEYSQG

-161 GEFTLPED
+161 GEFTPPED
-169 SFKSLFDDS
+169 SYKSLFDDS
-178 KKAIDDEVEQNF
+178 KKAIDDQVEQNF

-202 EAVHNAGVD
+202 QAVQNAGVD

-455 GEEAAPAADQD
+455 AEEAAPAADQD

-894 LTYTAVRR
+894 LTYTADRR

>member
-18 RKREGQQEPAPAQPA
+18 RAREGQETPKEEAQAPAAPQ
-33 EELPAAE
+33 EEPAE
-40 PQAGAVPEY
+40 PQP
-49 QEQASLEQAY
+49 QR
-59 QEQDNLEQASL
+59 
-70 EQASLEQTS
+70 
-79 LEPEAP
+79 EPEP
-85 AQEAAEDLNA
+85 ESEAEDLNA
-95 YAAGAAYEEAPAP
+95 YAGAVELSQEPEEEAP
-108 EEESGAKKKK
+108 GRKQKKKK
-118 KKKKG
+118 KR
-123 GLFGRKKKVPDF
+123 GLFGRKKKTPDF
-135 DESEDLYYGI
+135 DESEDVYYGI
-145 QLKPIDEYSKG
+145 QLKPIDEYSQG

-161 GEFTLPED
+161 GEFTPPED
-169 SFKSLFDDS
+169 SYKSLFDDS
-178 KKAIDDEVEQNF
+178 KKAIDDQVEQNF

-202 EAVHNAGVD
+202 QAVQNAGVD

-368 GKAQEPVSQDTAV
+368 GKAQAAQEPVSQDTAV

-455 GEEAAPAADQD
+455 AEEAAPAADQD

-894 LTYTAVRR
+894 LTYTADRR

>member
-18 RKREGQQEPAPAQPA
+18 RAREGQEAPKEEAQAPAAPQEAVA
-33 EELPAAE
+33 EE
-40 PQAGAVPEY
+40 PQPQKGP
-49 QEQASLEQAY
+49 
-59 QEQDNLEQASL
+59 
-70 EQASLEQTS
+70 
-79 LEPEAP
+79 EPES
-85 AQEAAEDLNA
+85 EAEDLNA
-95 YAAGAAYEEAPAP
+95 YAGAVELSQEPEEEAP
-108 EEESGAKKKK
+108 GRKQKKKK
-118 KKKKG
+118 KR
-123 GLFGRKKKVPDF
+123 GLFGRKKKTPDF
-135 DESEDLYYGI
+135 DESEDVYYGI
-145 QLKPIDEYSKG
+145 QLKPIDEYSQG

-161 GEFTLPED
+161 GEFTPPED
-169 SFKSLFDDS
+169 SYKSLFDDS
-178 KKAIDDEVEQNF
+178 KKAIDDQVEQNF

-202 EAVHNAGVD
+202 QAVQNAGVD

-244 GVGNQQALPEIQK
+244 GAGNQQALPEIQK

-455 GEEAAPAADQD
+455 AEEAAPAADQD

-520 AGGDAGQKPVV
+520 AGGDAGSKPVV

-605 LFVNSAGKLCMLRR
+605 LFVNSIGKLTMIRR

-630 EDKYSLRLYDDYNTS
+630 EQKYSVRLYGDHNTA
-645 LKMAKDAVAEK
+645 LKMAKDCVAET

-661 QCRAGFLKRFL
+661 QCRTGFLKRFL
-672 ELSYTPDPSES
+672 ELSYRPDPSES

-845 GKTVYIGSRALLINH
+845 GKTVCIGSRALLINH

-894 LTYTAVRR
+894 LTYTADRR

-990 IGLVVA
+990 ISLVVA

>member
-18 RKREGQQEPAPAQPA
+18 RAREGQEAPKEEAQAPAAPQEA
-33 EELPAAE
+33 AAE
-40 PQAGAVPEY
+40 PQP
-49 QEQASLEQAY
+49 QK
-59 QEQDNLEQASL
+59 
-70 EQASLEQTS
+70 
-79 LEPEAP
+79 EPEP
-85 AQEAAEDLNA
+85 ESEAEDLNA
-95 YAAGAAYEEAPAP
+95 YAGAVELSQEPEEEAP
-108 EEESGAKKKK
+108 GRKQKKKK
-118 KKKKG
+118 KR
-123 GLFGRKKKVPDF
+123 GLFGRKKKTPDF
-135 DESEDLYYGI
+135 DESEDVYYGI
-145 QLKPIDEYSKG
+145 QLKPIDEYSQG

-161 GEFTLPED
+161 GEFTPPED
-169 SFKSLFDDS
+169 SYKSLFDDS
-178 KKAIDDEVEQNF
+178 KKAIDDQVEQNF

-202 EAVHNAGVD
+202 QAVQNAGVD
-211 EEQIADEF
+211 EERIADEF

-455 GEEAAPAADQD
+455 VEEAAPAADQD

-845 GKTVYIGSRALLINH
+845 GKTVCIGSRALLINH

-894 LTYTAVRR
+894 LTYTADRR

>member
-18 RKREGQQEPAPAQPA
+18 RAREGQETPKEEAQAPAA
-33 EELPAAE
+33 
-40 PQAGAVPEY
+40 PQE
-49 QEQASLEQAY
+49 
-59 QEQDNLEQASL
+59 
-70 EQASLEQTS
+70 
-79 LEPEAP
+79 EPELQP
-85 AQEAAEDLNA
+85 QPQKEPEPESEAEDLNA
-95 YAAGAAYEEAPAP
+95 YAGAVELSQEPEEEAP
-108 EEESGAKKKK
+108 GRKQKKKK
-118 KKKKG
+118 KR
-123 GLFGRKKKVPDF
+123 GLFGRKKKTPDF
-135 DESEDLYYGI
+135 DESEDVYYGI
-145 QLKPIDEYSKG
+145 QLKPIDEYSQG

-161 GEFTLPED
+161 GEFTPPED
-169 SFKSLFDDS
+169 SYKSLFDDS
-178 KKAIDDEVEQNF
+178 KKAIDDQVEQNF

-202 EAVHNAGVD
+202 QAVQNAGVD
-211 EEQIADEF
+211 EEQVADEF

-455 GEEAAPAADQD
+455 AEEAAPAADQD

-820 ENEDALPQV
+820 ENEDTLPQV

-880 IYIAVGGSIAALLV
+880 IYIAVGESIAALLV
-894 LTYTAVRR
+894 LTYTADRR

-1039 LPKLRK
+1039 LPKLRQ